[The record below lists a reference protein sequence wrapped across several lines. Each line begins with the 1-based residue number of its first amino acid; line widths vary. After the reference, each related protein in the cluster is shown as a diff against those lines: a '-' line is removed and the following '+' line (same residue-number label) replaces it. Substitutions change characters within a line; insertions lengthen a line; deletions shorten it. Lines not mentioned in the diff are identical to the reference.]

1 MISLLPHIPVESIL
15 MNKFAALLLLLA
27 PGSAMAAVADSSA
40 AGFTVKQTYTI
51 KASPGDVYG
60 GLVHHIGEWWN
71 PEHTYSHD
79 GRNLSI
85 EEKPMGC
92 FCEKLPNQG
101 AVRHMEVLAL
111 MPGRALVLSGALGPL
126 QPLAA
131 VGTLSVQLS
140 AVDGGTKMDV
150 TYAVAGY
157 LAGGMNTWGAPVDSV
172 LQDQFMRL
180 KNFVE
185 GQAVR

>member
-92 FCEKLPNQG
+92 FCEKLPNNG
-101 AVRHMEVLAL
+101 WVRHMEVVFLAPAK
-111 MPGRALVLSGALGPL
+111 MLVMSGGLGPL
-126 QPLAA
+126 QSNRR
-131 VGTLSVQLS
+131 GGQHDHS
-140 AVDGGTKMDV
+140 AFCRRWRDKIDRFIYCGGLC
-150 TYAVAGY
+150 ASGHEY
-157 LAGGMNTWGAPVDSV
+157 LGRACGRGFNR
-172 LQDQFMRL
+172 F
-180 KNFVE
+180 
-185 GQAVR
+185 